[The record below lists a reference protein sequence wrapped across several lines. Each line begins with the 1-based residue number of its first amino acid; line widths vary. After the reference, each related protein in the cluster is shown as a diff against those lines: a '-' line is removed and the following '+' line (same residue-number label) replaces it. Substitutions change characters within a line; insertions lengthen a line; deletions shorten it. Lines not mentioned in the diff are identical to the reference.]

1 MSVLTGTRRLEFD
14 GAHNFRDLG
23 GYPSELGGELRW
35 GLVYR
40 AGRIDQLSARD
51 RDYFD
56 SLGIHTVFDL
66 RRHDERERFPDPVP
80 NVHVCLM
87 SRVFEHS
94 TMPDTA
100 AFVNHDHSV
109 EFLRQ
114 LYIGLLA
121 HAGREIGEI
130 FRGIAGTDALP
141 VLFHCTAG
149 KDRTGVVAALLLSWL
164 GVARDVVL
172 DDFELTEQYIGHELH
187 EEMFRRMLERG
198 MAPEAAAGML
208 HASRDTMA
216 AALDELDARYGG
228 IDRYLREVA
237 GLGSEILQALRD
249 RLIAR

>member
-1 MSVLTGTRRLEFD
+1 
-14 GAHNFRDLG
+14 
-23 GYPSELGGELRW
+23 
-35 GLVYR
+35 VYR

-56 SLGIHTVFDL
+56 SLGIRTVFDL
-66 RRHDERERFPDPVP
+66 RRHDERERWPDPVP

-87 SRVFEHS
+87 SRVFDNS

-100 AFVNHDHSV
+100 AFVDHEHSV

-130 FRGIAGTDALP
+130 FGGMARADALP

-164 GVARDVVL
+164 GVSREVVL
-172 DDFELTEQYIGHELH
+172 DDFELTEHYIGHELH
-187 EEMFRRMLERG
+187 EEMFQRMLERG
-198 MAPEAAAGML
+198 MAPEAAAAML
-208 HASRDTMA
+208 HASRETMA
-216 AALDELDARYGG
+216 AALEELDARYGG
-228 IDRYLREVA
+228 IERYLREVA
-237 GLGSEILQALRD
+237 GLDSETLQTLREL
-249 RLIAR
+249 LIAR

>member
-1 MSVLTGTRRLEFD
+1 MSALTGTRRIDFE

-40 AGRIDQLSARD
+40 AGRIDQLTGRD
-51 RDYFD
+51 QELFE
-56 SLGIHTVFDL
+56 SLGIRTVFDL
-66 RRHDERERFPDPVP
+66 RRHDERERCPDPVA

-87 SRVFEHS
+87 SRVFDDAS
-94 TMPDTA
+94 MPDTA
-100 AFVNHDHSV
+100 AFVDHDHSV

-130 FRGIAGTDALP
+130 LTGIARADALP

-164 GVARDVVL
+164 GVDRETVL

-187 EEMFRRMLERG
+187 EEMFQRMLERG

-216 AALDELDARYGG
+216 AALDELEIRFGG
-228 IDRYLREVA
+228 IERYLREMA
-237 GLGSEILQALRD
+237 GLDTATLTALRE
-249 RLIAR
+249 RLIER